1 MTHHQQSSSSLLV
14 LLICLCLVSLAIL
27 PLIQG
32 VVFFTEMVASSA
44 EPGDH
49 FEQAE
54 LEDDLLMGMGDE
66 DTAARKTRSKYGLAQ
81 LFLPSAFFLPQTPPP
96 KFS

>member
-1 MTHHQQSSSSLLV
+1 MTHHQPPSSSLLV
-14 LLICLCLVSLAIL
+14 LLICLCLVILAIL
-27 PLIQG
+27 PFLQG
-32 VVFFTEMVASSA
+32 VVFFTEMVASGA

-54 LEDDLLMGMGDE
+54 LEDDLLMGMGDK
-66 DTAARKTRSKYGLAQ
+66 DTAASKTRSKCGLAQ
-81 LFLPSAFFLPQTPPP
+81 LCLPSGFFLPQTPPP